1 MRRYFRLYRTDLG
14 EYIYAWYRYVYRRL
28 YGVFSKFERIK
39 GLITVVLYRQRGR
52 FTRPFVH
59 TAMGGLVAMSV
70 VLAPVLAS
78 SFPGVDK
85 ESLTD
90 QQPETEIMRT
100 TETDTATQVSEK
112 VRDKVMDYQVQTGDT
127 ASEIADKFGISVD
140 TIRWENNL
148 TSVNQIKPGQTLKI
162 LPVTGVKHK
171 VGRGET
177 IYSIAKKYNANPQG
191 VVDFPFN
198 TFADNEVFSLAVGQ
212 ELIIPDGVKPAEIQ
226 WSPARSVAQQTPNAG
241 VVSALGN
248 FVWPI
253 GGRITQGYR
262 FYHQGID
269 IATAFG
275 TPVVAADSGR
285 VVVSGWP
292 DGSGYGIRVE
302 IDHGNGYITR
312 YGHLSKT
319 LVGTG
324 QTVNRGDRIGL
335 EGSTGRSTGPH
346 LHFEIVRGGVKLNP
360 LNFLK

>member
-1 MRRYFRLYRTDLG
+1 M
-14 EYIYAWYRYVYRRL
+14 
-28 YGVFSKFERIK
+28 
-39 GLITVVLYRQRGR
+39 
-52 FTRPFVH
+52 
-59 TAMGGLVAMSV
+59 
-70 VLAPVLAS
+70 
-78 SFPGVDK
+78 
-85 ESLTD
+85 
-90 QQPETEIMRT
+90 
-100 TETDTATQVSEK
+100 
-112 VRDKVMDYQVQTGDT
+112 
-127 ASEIADKFGISVD
+127 
-140 TIRWENNL
+140 
-148 TSVNQIKPGQTLKI
+148 
-162 LPVTGVKHK
+162 
-171 VGRGET
+171 
-177 IYSIAKKYNANPQG
+177 
-191 VVDFPFN
+191 
-198 TFADNEVFSLAVGQ
+198 
-212 ELIIPDGVKPAEIQ
+212 
-226 WSPARSVAQQTPNAG
+226 
-241 VVSALGN
+241 VSALGN

-335 EGSTGRSTGPH
+335 EGSTGRATGPH